1 MYNCNCL
8 KEISNVN
15 LVHIFQLTE
24 EDASIT
30 NRTTTATETNMSQE
44 IEMKKYFTQFEQN
57 ESSKIEKGTIQF

>member
-1 MYNCNCL
+1 MQ
-8 KEISNVN
+8 
-15 LVHIFQLTE
+15 IFQLTE